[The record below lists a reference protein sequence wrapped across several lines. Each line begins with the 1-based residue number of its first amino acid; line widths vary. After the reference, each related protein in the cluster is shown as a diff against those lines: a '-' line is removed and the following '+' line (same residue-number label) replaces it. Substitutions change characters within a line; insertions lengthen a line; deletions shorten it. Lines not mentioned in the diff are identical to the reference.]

1 MNDSKQILIFSGVL
15 STFTEMTFV
24 GHIIE
29 QIKIVKQAT
38 GNSYPSILKDIKQDF
53 RANGM
58 VAFYRGYYPWGVL
71 QCVKG
76 APVLF
81 VQDIVNNNLQT
92 NYGHILSK
100 TSNEDQIKFRSNIIG
115 GLCGGFSQALFLTPL
130 QRLKT
135 EVMTSNNITPFL
147 FENAHSGAFSSAK
160 SNGSMRI
167 ENAQRCKI
175 SLFNTNN
182 LYKGFLATSS
192 KRALDW
198 GFRFA
203 GIAEF
208 KEQFPEFSETNT
220 GRFVGGIFGGL
231 CSLVTT
237 PLEVIIAIIQKH
249 QSLHTNSFQII
260 KDIGIQQLTRGMCFK
275 ALDSCYHTSM
285 IMLLSPLYTKLIQQ
299 ITEKNEK

>member
-1 MNDSKQILIFSGVL
+1 MNDTKQILIVSGVL
-15 STFTEMTFV
+15 STFTEMSFV

-29 QIKIVKQAT
+29 QIKIIKQAT
-38 GNSYPSILKDIKQDF
+38 GNSYPSILKDIKHDF

-58 VAFYRGYYPWGVL
+58 IAFYRGYYPWGVL

-81 VQDIVNNNLQT
+81 VQDFVNNNLQT
-92 NYGHILSK
+92 NYGPILSK
-100 TSNEDQIKFRSNIIG
+100 TTNEDQIKFRSNIIG

-135 EVMTSNNITPFL
+135 EVMTSNNIT
-147 FENAHSGAFSSAK
+147 
-160 SNGSMRI
+160 
-167 ENAQRCKI
+167 I

-203 GIAEF
+203 GIAEYQ
-208 KEQFPEFSETNT
+208 KQFPEFSETNT

-237 PLEVIIAIIQKH
+237 PLEVIIAMSQKH
-249 QSLHTNSFQII
+249 RSLHTNSIQII
-260 KDIGIQQLTRGMCFK
+260 KDIGIQQMTRGMCFK

-285 IMLLSPLYTKLIQQ
+285 IMLLSPLYTNLIKQ
-299 ITEKNEK
+299 ITEK